1 MRTCA
6 RFSVPGTT
14 TTENPGVWISGGER
28 KVCAVGV
35 QVRRGITGH
44 GIALNIRDEEG
55 TFRLEDGKEGG
66 MLSWGF
72 SRIVACGLEG
82 KGVTWLT
89 REGADKNLQV
99 AEVAGVFVEEFAKGL
114 GEIDEIYRFTKE
126 ETLTEDLLEKFE
138 DNKHSS
144 DRKKGS
150 SSSSSREH

>member
-14 TTENPGVWISGGER
+14 TTENPGVWIRGGER
-28 KVCAVGV
+28 KICAVGV

-44 GIALNIRDEEG
+44 GIALNVRDDEG
-55 TFRLEDGKEGG
+55 DRGSEYDTLGLEDGKEGG

-72 SRIVACGLEG
+72 GRIVACGLEG

-99 AEVAGVFVEEFAKGL
+99 ADVAGVFVEEFAKGL
-114 GEIDEIYRFTKE
+114 SGIDEIYSTTE
-126 ETLTEDLLEKFE
+126 EEILT
-138 DNKHSS
+138 
-144 DRKKGS
+144 GS
-150 SSSSSREH
+150 T